1 MFANGASF
9 TGGLRGGHFELLE
22 APGAPLCRPPGRPTS
37 PVWPNRAPGAA
48 GATGFGA
55 RRTHARCVYCRPPAS
70 LESASAAQ
78 LEGGVSPVSEPHR
91 LTPNLRRAGRDGP
104 GAGAV
109 VGFRGCGCAGQKGGS
124 LPPGSPPATC
134 YASDLTAV
142 PAVLRARQGS
152 CFRCVCG
159 RAPSKLRSLR
169 MPRKVCR
176 RLNPPSRLGTP
187 ACDRSHAGR
196 AEEKWSR
203 DGETQAKGAGADTAR
218 AYEQGA
224 ERRGRGRFG
233 SFAVASSTTFCH
245 THSHFADGFWL
256 FVFLSTLNLLDGF
269 CRSGAAAG
277 TPRRRLR
284 RLQWQRA
291 YVRGKTGRQR
301 AEQSDVGPRDGGMTW
316 RGGAVT

>member
-1 MFANGASF
+1 MPPPRPPHQPCVAEPCPRGS
-9 TGGLRGGHFELLE
+9 GCDGLRGAPHTRALCVLPSTSLLGE
-22 APGAPLCRPPGRPTS
+22 CLGCAVGGGSLPGFRAAPTHPEPPPRRS
-37 PVWPNRAPGAA
+37 
-48 GATGFGA
+48 
-55 RRTHARCVYCRPPAS
+55 RRTRCWRCRGLS
-70 LESASAAQ
+70 GLR
-78 LEGGVSPVSEPHR
+78 V
-91 LTPNLRRAGRDGP
+91 RRA
-104 GAGAV
+104 
-109 VGFRGCGCAGQKGGS
+109 KGGS

-196 AEEKWSR
+196 AEEKRSR